1 MLFYSVF
8 RYLQG
13 EKSFLRFSGIYAI
26 LLKIVN
32 IFLKIRIRRNDMNV
46 KTEDLGKNS
55 FKLTI
60 EVEAEKFADAYN
72 QAYQKNKNKI
82 QLQGFRKGK
91 APLALI
97 EKVYGPSVFYEDAAD
112 IAINDTYADAAE
124 QSGLE
129 IVSRPEIDLVKIEKG
144 SEFIYTA
151 VVAVKPEV
159 KLGTYKGVEVEKHEA
174 EVTDAEVDAE
184 IEKYRDQN
192 ARSITIE
199 DQPVQDKDIIKLDY
213 EGSVDGVPF
222 EGGKAEN
229 AELVIGS
236 HTFIDNFEEQLIGM
250 NIGDEKEINVT
261 FPEQYHAENLKGKAA
276 VFKCKINAITRKELP
291 EADDEFAQ
299 EISEFDTLAEFKE
312 DIKKKLLESKEK
324 ELKQAKEDEVLA
336 KVIETSEMD
345 IPDAMVE
352 NEARQMV
359 EDFAQ
364 RLQYQGMPFEQYLKY
379 SGMTAQQFV
388 DQSKPQALK
397 RVQARLVLE
406 AIVDA
411 EKIETSAEEVDQE
424 FSAMAEQYKMEKDKI
439 KELIV
444 GKELENMKRNIAVGK
459 AADLIRE
466 AAIEK

>member
-1 MLFYSVF
+1 
-8 RYLQG
+8 
-13 EKSFLRFSGIYAI
+13 
-26 LLKIVN
+26 
-32 IFLKIRIRRNDMNV
+32 MNV
-46 KTEDLGKNS
+46 KSEDLGKNS

-60 EVEAEKFADAYN
+60 EVEAEKFAESYN

-112 IAINDTYADAAE
+112 IAINDTYAEAAE
-124 QSGLE
+124 KSGLE

-174 EVTDAEVDAE
+174 EVTDAEIDAE
-184 IEKYRDQN
+184 IEKFRDQN

-199 DQPVQDKDIIKLDY
+199 DQPVADKDIIKLDY

-261 FPEQYHAENLKGKAA
+261 FPAEYHAENLKGKAA

-352 NEARQMV
+352 NEARNMV

-364 RLQYQGMPFEQYLKY
+364 RIQYQGMPFEQYLKY

-388 DQSKPQALK
+388 DQTKPQALK
-397 RVQARLVLE
+397 RVQARVVLE
-406 AIVDA
+406 AIVEA
-411 EKIETSAEEVDQE
+411 EKIEISDEEVDQE
-424 FSAMAEQYKMEKDKI
+424 FTTMAEQYKMEKDKI

-466 AAIEK
+466 AAVEK

>member
-1 MLFYSVF
+1 
-8 RYLQG
+8 
-13 EKSFLRFSGIYAI
+13 
-26 LLKIVN
+26 
-32 IFLKIRIRRNDMNV
+32 MNV
-46 KTEDLGKNS
+46 KSEDLGKNS

-60 EVEAEKFADAYN
+60 EVEAEKFAESYN

-112 IAINDTYADAAE
+112 IAINDTYAEAAE
-124 QSGLE
+124 KSGLE

-174 EVTDAEVDAE
+174 EVTDAEIDAE
-184 IEKYRDQN
+184 IEKFRDQN

-199 DQPVQDKDIIKLDY
+199 DQPVADKDIIKLDY

-261 FPEQYHAENLKGKAA
+261 FPAEYHAENLKGKAA

-352 NEARQMV
+352 NEARNMV

-364 RLQYQGMPFEQYLKY
+364 RIQYQGMPFEQYLKY

-388 DQSKPQALK
+388 EQTKPQALK

-406 AIVDA
+406 AIVEA
-411 EKIETSAEEVDQE
+411 EKIEISDEEVDQE
-424 FSAMAEQYKMEKDKI
+424 FTTMAEQYKMEKDKI

-466 AAIEK
+466 AAVEK

>member
-1 MLFYSVF
+1 MLFYDVF
-8 RYLQG
+8 GYLQG

-124 QSGLE
+124 ESGLE

-184 IEKYRDQN
+184 VEKFRDQN

-261 FPEQYHAENLKGKAA
+261 FPAEYHAENLKGKAA

>member
-1 MLFYSVF
+1 
-8 RYLQG
+8 
-13 EKSFLRFSGIYAI
+13 
-26 LLKIVN
+26 
-32 IFLKIRIRRNDMNV
+32 MNV

-124 QSGLE
+124 ESGLE

-352 NEARQMV
+352 NEARQMA

-388 DQSKPQALK
+388 DQTKPQALK

-411 EKIETSAEEVDQE
+411 EKIETSDEEVDQE
-424 FSAMAEQYKMEKDKI
+424 FTTMAEQYKMEKDKI
-439 KELIV
+439 RELIV

>member
-1 MLFYSVF
+1 
-8 RYLQG
+8 
-13 EKSFLRFSGIYAI
+13 
-26 LLKIVN
+26 
-32 IFLKIRIRRNDMNV
+32 MNV
-46 KTEDLGKNS
+46 KSEDLGKNS

-60 EVEAEKFADAYN
+60 EVEAEKFAESYN

-112 IAINDTYADAAE
+112 IAINDTYAEAAE
-124 QSGLE
+124 KSGLE

-174 EVTDAEVDAE
+174 EVTDAEIDAE
-184 IEKYRDQN
+184 IEKFRDQN

-199 DQPVQDKDIIKLDY
+199 DQPVADKDIIKLDY

-261 FPEQYHAENLKGKAA
+261 FPAEYHAENLKGKAA

-352 NEARQMV
+352 NEARNMV

-364 RLQYQGMPFEQYLKY
+364 RIQYQGMPFEQYLKY

-388 DQSKPQALK
+388 DQTKPQALK

-406 AIVDA
+406 AIVEA
-411 EKIETSAEEVDQE
+411 EKIEISDEEIDQE
-424 FSAMAEQYKMEKDKI
+424 FTTMAEQYKMEKDKI

-466 AAIEK
+466 AAVEK

>member
-1 MLFYSVF
+1 
-8 RYLQG
+8 
-13 EKSFLRFSGIYAI
+13 
-26 LLKIVN
+26 
-32 IFLKIRIRRNDMNV
+32 MNV

-184 IEKYRDQN
+184 VEKFRDQN

-261 FPEQYHAENLKGKAA
+261 FPAEYHAENLKGKAA

-299 EISEFDTLAEFKE
+299 EISEFNTLAEFKE
-312 DIKKKLLESKEK
+312 DIKKKLLES
-324 ELKQAKEDEVLA
+324 
-336 KVIETSEMD
+336 
-345 IPDAMVE
+345 
-352 NEARQMV
+352 
-359 EDFAQ
+359 
-364 RLQYQGMPFEQYLKY
+364 
-379 SGMTAQQFV
+379 
-388 DQSKPQALK
+388 
-397 RVQARLVLE
+397 
-406 AIVDA
+406 
-411 EKIETSAEEVDQE
+411 
-424 FSAMAEQYKMEKDKI
+424 
-439 KELIV
+439 
-444 GKELENMKRNIAVGK
+444 
-459 AADLIRE
+459 
-466 AAIEK
+466 

>member
-1 MLFYSVF
+1 
-8 RYLQG
+8 
-13 EKSFLRFSGIYAI
+13 
-26 LLKIVN
+26 
-32 IFLKIRIRRNDMNV
+32 MNV

-124 QSGLE
+124 ESGLE

-388 DQSKPQALK
+388 DQTKPQALK

-411 EKIETSAEEVDQE
+411 EKIETSDEEVDQE
-424 FSAMAEQYKMEKDKI
+424 FTTMAEQYKMEKDKI
-439 KELIV
+439 RELIV